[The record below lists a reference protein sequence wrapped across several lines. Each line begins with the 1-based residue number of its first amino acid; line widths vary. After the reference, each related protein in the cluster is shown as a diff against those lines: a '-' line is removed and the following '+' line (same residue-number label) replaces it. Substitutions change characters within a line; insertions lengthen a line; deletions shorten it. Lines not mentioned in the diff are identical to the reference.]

1 MPLYLGN
8 EQISNVSIAFDNSS
22 SISGTDTSDATLTS
36 GNQMLKGV
44 TAYSNGNKYTGT
56 LVIQKY
62 YTGSGEPS
70 SSLGNDGDIY
80 LKA

>member
-8 EQISNVSIAFDNSS
+8 EQISNVSIAFDGSGS
-22 SISGTDTSDATLTS
+22 TSGTDTSDATATANDIVS
-36 GNQMLKGV
+36 GV
-44 TAYSNGNKYTGT
+44 TAYVNGEKITGT
-56 LVIQKY
+56 LVVQKY
-62 YTGSGEPS
+62 YTGSSEPS